1 LLRLIAELQSAS
13 TQGTRRRVGQ
23 CLRSL
28 PGKVDEMPRMTAFIA
43 LAMLA
48 ALLGASSA
56 TAQASSQEEMRSLDE
71 QVQEIKSDV
80 LGIARDLTLLEERL
94 LYPSNTQLAVFVGL
108 ESTDDFRLDAVRLE
122 IDGELVAHYIYSF
135 KELEALQNG
144 GVQRVYTGNVM
155 TGAHDLTVA
164 VSGMLDNGRE
174 ITGSET
180 FTFDKGVDPELLGL
194 TLSARAGAAAI
205 ELGNW

>member
-1 LLRLIAELQSAS
+1 
-13 TQGTRRRVGQ
+13 
-23 CLRSL
+23 
-28 PGKVDEMPRMTAFIA
+28 MPRTKAFIA
-43 LAMLA
+43 SAMLL
-48 ALLGASSA
+48 ALFSASSA
-56 TAQASSQEEMRSLDE
+56 FGQASSQAEMRSLDE

-80 LGIARDLTLLEERL
+80 LGIARDLSLLEERL

-108 ESTDDFRLDAVRLE
+108 QSADDFRLDAVRLE

-135 KELEALQNG
+135 KELEALENG

-164 VSGMLDNGRE
+164 VNGMLRNGRE
-174 ITGSET
+174 FTSTET
-180 FTFDKGVDPELLGL
+180 FSFDKGIDPELLGL
-194 TLSARAGAAAI
+194 TLSARAGTAEI

>member
-1 LLRLIAELQSAS
+1 MTRMFVVKVVALMASIAASAFA
-13 TQGTRRRVGQ
+13 V
-23 CLRSL
+23 
-28 PGKVDEMPRMTAFIA
+28 
-43 LAMLA
+43 
-48 ALLGASSA
+48 
-56 TAQASSQEEMRSLDE
+56 AQDSSQQEMRSLDE

-80 LGIARDLTLLEERL
+80 LGIARDLSLLEERL

-108 ESTDDFRLDAVRLE
+108 NSDDDFRLDAVRLE

-164 VSGMLDNGRE
+164 VSGKLDNGRE
-174 ITGSET
+174 VSSSET
-180 FTFDKGVDPELLGL
+180 FSFDKGIDPQLLGL
-194 TLSARAGAAAI
+194 TLSARAGSASI